1 MPDQNEIQAELV
13 DDVQPFT
20 MLQNAFIDDA
30 RVSPAA
36 FRLFVTLKSYTS
48 GRSANKTAFPSYE
61 TIREKSGLGSYAT
74 IVRAIRELET
84 LGWIVRVK
92 RYGRSTLYTLRAS
105 PTVSV
110 GLQKV
115 KDQSYR
121 NCNISPTVSVGEQ
134 EVPKQEVLQQ
144 EVAANRRAADA
155 AVAKAGIAN
164 APSQKV
170 LKSKAKKLAAPDPYS
185 LGDLEK
191 VEAIQAHRRICGYQ
205 PMTIEQ
211 AQHIV
216 SRVNGTATTT
226 WPADLLVWT
235 QSTRRSDNQPYRL
248 DAIEKQ
254 VQFHLDLEV
263 RRRNK
268 ASASGTS
275 SVTAAQWAALE
286 EEVNRTL

>member
-48 GRSANKTAFPSYE
+48 GRSTSKTAFPSYE

-121 NCNISPTVSVGEQ
+121 NCRISPTETVEEQ
-134 EVPKQEVLQQ
+134 EVQKQEVLQQ
-144 EVAANRRAADA
+144 EVAAKRRAADA
-155 AVAKAGIAN
+155 AVKAAGIGKMPSARVAKANTKKAEARSQYDLGELEDAPAIRVHRQVCGEQLITIDQAKRMIAS
-164 APSQKV
+164 A
-170 LKSKAKKLAAPDPYS
+170 
-185 LGDLEK
+185 
-191 VEAIQAHRRICGYQ
+191 
-205 PMTIEQ
+205 
-211 AQHIV
+211 
-216 SRVNGTATTT
+216 NGTAETT
-226 WPADLLVWT
+226 WRERMRFWMGKGWRADTIDKHILYNETENKREEARRPKSTAPAFTPEQYADIMA
-235 QSTRRSDNQPYRL
+235 QM
-248 DAIEKQ
+248 EK
-254 VQFHLDLEV
+254 
-263 RRRNK
+263 
-268 ASASGTS
+268 S
-275 SVTAAQWAALE
+275 WA
-286 EEVNRTL
+286 